1 MLTEILSCLTR
12 VEATQQLHT
21 QEMAR
26 QNEYLARLCS
36 HWETIGTALE
46 AELAAIQAEVAT
58 AANEPLPVVEP
69 EVIEAPPPPTPEPPR
84 RRTMAHRLFLGA

>member
-12 VEATQQLHT
+12 VEANQQLHT

-46 AELAAIQAEVAT
+46 TELAAIQAEIQT
-58 AANEPLPVVEP
+58 PEPPPVVEP